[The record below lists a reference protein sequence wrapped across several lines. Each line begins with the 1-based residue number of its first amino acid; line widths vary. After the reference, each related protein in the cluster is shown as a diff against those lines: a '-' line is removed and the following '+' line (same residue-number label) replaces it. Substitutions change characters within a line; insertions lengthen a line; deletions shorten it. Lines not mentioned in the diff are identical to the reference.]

1 MKSVVA
7 RSICIIAVL
16 VGAGMLAASPVIDDS
31 PTRVQ
36 TTLDPGLELVGVLRP
51 KAIGGVSASRW
62 TLDCAGID
70 REHAD
75 WRSVCEY
82 VAPLGIARIRQQA
95 GWARCEKDPGIYD
108 FAWLDQVV
116 FDAKRRGIDT
126 WLELSYGNPAYPG
139 GGGRQLSAGFPS
151 SAEGLAAWFRWVE
164 KITRH
169 YRGVVRDWCI
179 WNEPDNLKSNT
190 PEFAADFAI
199 RTAEVIKRE
208 IPDARIAAFAL
219 GKADVT
225 FVEPF
230 VRELERRGEARLFET
245 IAYHQYRHNP
255 DNRAAYALL
264 DDCQALIDRHAP
276 NLKLMEGEGGTQSEW
291 CGSGALSKHPWTEF
305 KQAKYDLRRALGD
318 LGHGHDTSVFHL
330 CDLEYRTSGFH
341 DGLVRY
347 GLVKTT
353 GQADGFRV
361 LKVKMAYYAIQNAV
375 AVFND
380 ALECLDVRS
389 TSVLEGAE
397 DGYVCDWR
405 DRQTGTPVIVFW
417 KASAPPSDSTAT
429 EETSVVVKAM
439 PFKTPVWV
447 DVLTGNAWLLPR
459 SRVAERD
466 GAAVYRVPLYDSP
479 TFVTDLSLL
488 TLDTPWLVSDPAV
501 RVAANEACE
510 VTGAEFFG
518 PCADTAAYAS
528 RAELMAAGKKSQTIS
543 ATRGVLDFAPL
554 SREHLRQP
562 EIGPKVL
569 PPVTGYVSFRVR
581 APEAMNVPVFVQCDW
596 FWQFF
601 VNGAKETETLGGER
615 ENWVT
620 AGLSLKKGWNEILVR
635 TKPGKSGEWFARIRL
650 GDRRLSQDDISESA
664 KREKTR

>member
-1 MKSVVA
+1 M
-7 RSICIIAVL
+7 
-16 VGAGMLAASPVIDDS
+16 
-31 PTRVQ
+31 
-36 TTLDPGLELVGVLRP
+36 
-51 KAIGGVSASRW
+51 
-62 TLDCAGID
+62 
-70 REHAD
+70 
-75 WRSVCEY
+75 
-82 VAPLGIARIRQQA
+82 
-95 GWARCEKDPGIYD
+95 
-108 FAWLDQVV
+108 
-116 FDAKRRGIDT
+116 
-126 WLELSYGNPAYPG
+126 
-139 GGGRQLSAGFPS
+139 
-151 SAEGLAAWFRWVE
+151 
-164 KITRH
+164 
-169 YRGVVRDWCI
+169 VVR
-179 WNEPDNLKSNT
+179 
-190 PEFAADFAI
+190 
-199 RTAEVIKRE
+199 
-208 IPDARIAAFAL
+208 
-219 GKADVT
+219 
-225 FVEPF
+225 
-230 VRELERRGEARLFET
+230 
-245 IAYHQYRHNP
+245 
-255 DNRAAYALL
+255 
-264 DDCQALIDRHAP
+264 
-276 NLKLMEGEGGTQSEW
+276 
-291 CGSGALSKHPWTEF
+291 
-305 KQAKYDLRRALGD
+305 
-318 LGHGHDTSVFHL
+318 
-330 CDLEYRTSGFH
+330 
-341 DGLVRY
+341 
-347 GLVKTT
+347 
-353 GQADGFRV
+353 
-361 LKVKMAYYAIQNAV
+361 
-375 AVFND
+375 
-380 ALECLDVRS
+380 
-389 TSVLEGAE
+389 
-397 DGYVCDWR
+397 
-405 DRQTGTPVIVFW
+405 
-417 KASAPPSDSTAT
+417 
-429 EETSVVVKAM
+429 AM

-664 KREKTR
+664 KRKMAR